1 MLPRLRNMT
10 SLYLT
15 DDTGVLCLW
24 RIGSRIANQ
33 TYIGSAGGHFEENE
47 LNDPHACILREMNE
61 ELGLTEDDVE
71 DLTMRYVTLRLKNG
85 EIRQNYYFF
94 ARLKENS
101 KENRPLSSTEGT
113 LHHIRYEDLPE
124 LNMPISAKDRILHY
138 AQIGR
143 FTDKL
148 YVSVAESNEAGD
160 ACFVELRE
168 F

>member
-15 DDTGVLCLW
+15 GDTGVLCLW
-24 RIGSRIANQ
+24 RVGSRIADQ

-47 LNDPHACILREMNE
+47 LNDPRACILREMHE
-61 ELGLTEDDVE
+61 ELGLSEADV
-71 DLTMRYVTLRLKNG
+71 DGLTLRYVTLRLKDG

-94 ARLKENS
+94 ARLKEN
-101 KENRPLSSTEGT
+101 KPLSSTEGT
-113 LHHIRYEDLPE
+113 LHWIRFEALPE
-124 LNMPISAKDRILHY
+124 LNMPISAKDMILHY

-148 YVSVAESNEAGD
+148 YVSVAESNDAGD
-160 ACFVELRE
+160 AQFVELRE